1 MKKAAKGV
9 TKSIETITDTA
20 TTCGNAIA
28 SMFSDLGQDD
38 LANGLGTAMEL
49 FGQLGNA
56 AAGRREGDLGRPGI
70 DGIFQQFFGHTGRS
84 FYNFTG
90 RDQFGGMLVQ
100 HTNFRHGSHLPLFF
114 I

>member
-1 MKKAAKGV
+1 MDMPQV
-9 TKSIETITDTA
+9 IRR
-20 TTCGNAIA
+20 GNFAG
-28 SMFSDLGQDD
+28 SMADKRFIDIFCFDAGAVISNL
-38 LANGLGTAMEL
+38 
-49 FGQLGNA
+49 QLGNA
-56 AAGRREGDLGRPGI
+56 AADRREGDLGRPGI

-90 RDQFGGMLVQ
+90 RDQFGSMLVQ